1 MAAIAARHD
10 EFLQAGA
17 RVFALSVDSPQ
28 QNAAVMEKLA
38 LPFPIVSDPGRDRAV
53 TPLGFADERDPRLI
67 SRPGVMIVASGGA
80 EAWRHTGRDYA
91 DRPHE
96 DLLMAEVSKLGLAPT
111 TQALPEVGDVVPG
124 EKAIPLE
131 GLPHYFRGA
140 KFAALALRSRHRS
153 ISQEFKDDAKEYV
166 ARVERYLEAL
176 SVAEGRKA

>member
-1 MAAIAARHD
+1 M
-10 EFLQAGA
+10 
-17 RVFALSVDSPQ
+17 FALSVDSPQ

-38 LPFPIVSDPGRDRAV
+38 MPFPILSDPDRDKAV
-53 TPLGFADERDPRLI
+53 TPLGFADEKDPRLI
-67 SRPGVMIVASGGA
+67 SRPGVVIVAPGGP

-96 DLLMAEVSKLGLAPT
+96 DLLMSAVSKLGLDPT
-111 TQALPEVGDVVPG
+111 TQALPEVGEAVHG

-176 SVAEGRKA
+176 SAVEGRKA